1 MDIIPSGTTTAN
13 CKPLSFQIH
22 DTNCIDYDTKAAVNT
37 VFSLGSLN
45 KNSTRPTIVN
55 VQLTKRTIINSIT
68 ESQIELARHFH
79 DTMDLWRIYGVIDH
93 SHQQTVLNGK
103 NLRNTFSPMDRTYV
117 LVPLLPVG
125 ASSETSDP
133 SLNIDW
139 TLLSKLYNG
148 EVTPYLGSNGCK
160 HMFLLL
166 PGAAFLS
173 FVCSLFLLRMPP
185 FGVDDNNR
193 RQYSFLFLFAIL
205 AISTFL
211 LYASVGK

>member
-1 MDIIPSGTTTAN
+1 
-13 CKPLSFQIH
+13 
-22 DTNCIDYDTKAAVNT
+22 V
-37 VFSLGSLN
+37 
-45 KNSTRPTIVN
+45 
-55 VQLTKRTIINSIT
+55 TKRTIINSII

-79 DTMDLWRIYGVIDH
+79 DTKDLWRIYGVIDH
-93 SHQQTVLNGK
+93 IHQQTVLNGK
-103 NLRNTFSPMDRTYV
+103 NLRNTFSPMDRTYM

-139 TLLSKLYNG
+139 TLLSKLHSS

-173 FVCSLFLLRMPP
+173 FVCSLFLLRMLP
-185 FGVDDNNR
+185 FGIDDNNR
-193 RQYSFLFLFAIL
+193 RQYSFPFLGTVL
-205 AISTFL
+205 AISKFL
-211 LYASVGK
+211 LDIKTCYGTCQN

>member
-1 MDIIPSGTTTAN
+1 M
-13 CKPLSFQIH
+13 
-22 DTNCIDYDTKAAVNT
+22 
-37 VFSLGSLN
+37 
-45 KNSTRPTIVN
+45 
-55 VQLTKRTIINSIT
+55 
-68 ESQIELARHFH
+68 
-79 DTMDLWRIYGVIDH
+79 
-93 SHQQTVLNGK
+93 
-103 NLRNTFSPMDRTYV
+103 
-117 LVPLLPVG
+117 LVPLNLPVG
-125 ASSETSDP
+125 VSSETSDP

-148 EVTPYLGSNGCK
+148 EVTPYLGSNGFK
-160 HMFLLL
+160 QMFLLH

-173 FVCSLFLLRMPP
+173 FMCSLFLLRIPP